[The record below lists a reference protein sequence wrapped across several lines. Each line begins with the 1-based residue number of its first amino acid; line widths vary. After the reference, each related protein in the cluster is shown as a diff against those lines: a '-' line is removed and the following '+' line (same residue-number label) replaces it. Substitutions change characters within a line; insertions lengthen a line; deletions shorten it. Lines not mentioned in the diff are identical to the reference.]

1 MHSEDE
7 RYLPDSSHC
16 CYYSSTVDRGDM
28 GFAEPLINN
37 DSDYDNFIKFEL
49 DNLQFSLLF
58 QQLFHIDNLQFSL
71 LFQQLFHIDNFIH
84 Q

>member
-1 MHSEDE
+1 
-7 RYLPDSSHC
+7 
-16 CYYSSTVDRGDM
+16 M

-58 QQLFHIDNLQFSL
+58 QQLFHIDN
-71 LFQQLFHIDNFIH
+71 FIH

>member
-1 MHSEDE
+1 
-7 RYLPDSSHC
+7 
-16 CYYSSTVDRGDM
+16 M

-37 DSDYDNFIKFEL
+37 D
-49 DNLQFSLLF
+49 FSLLF